1 MRILVLVPG
10 DVGTHMSGPAIR
22 AWMLAQGLSES
33 HEVTAAID
41 GKMPDAAP
49 DGLRIF
55 QVTRPRFLR
64 ETLRHDVVISGCP
77 PPYAVTAAR
86 ASGAIMVADLYDPVE
101 LELQTID
108 GRDRLRQS
116 VRTLRRYHHRYA
128 DLVLCAG
135 QAQRRM
141 LLEELDSIGRVGA
154 SAPAVGIVPYGLPE
168 APERSG
174 ETPIRHYFPQIKE
187 SDRIVLWWGKIWSWF
202 DSETAIKAFVPLAE
216 SRPEIKLVITAGKAP
231 DPKTDILSQDAK
243 ARELA
248 RQYGLLDKTVFFVND
263 WIPFAERHHWLQEA
277 DLGLT
282 MHANSPEA
290 EYAARARYMDYLW
303 AGLPCV
309 LARGDEVADEF
320 AEAGAAVLVEPG
332 DAEAV
337 TRAMI
342 ELLDDPDAL
351 RQAGDAAV
359 ALAGRYRW
367 NAIARD
373 LNTMIE
379 QVASAPRASKS
390 GSLRAL
396 AEAGAYYGLRVRARR
411 H

>member
-1 MRILVLVPG
+1 MRVLVLVPG

-41 GKMPDAAP
+41 GKLPDMAP

-86 ASGAIMVADLYDPVE
+86 ARGAITVADLYDPVE

-116 VRTLRRYHHRYA
+116 VRKLRRYHHRYA

-135 QAQRRM
+135 QAQRRL
-141 LLEELDSIGRVGA
+141 LLEELESIGRVGP

-168 APERSG
+168 APERSH
-174 ETPIRHYFPQIKE
+174 ETPIRRYFPQIQE
-187 SDRIVLWWGKIWSWF
+187 SDKVVLWWGKIWSWF
-202 DSETAIKAFVPLAE
+202 DPETAINAFLPLAQ
-216 SRPEIKLVITAGKAP
+216 SRPEVKLVITAGRAP
-231 DPKTDILSQDAK
+231 DPKTDILSRDAK

-248 RQYGLLDKTVFFVND
+248 GKHGLLNKSVFFVDD
-263 WIPFAERHHWLQEA
+263 WIPFAERHLWLHEA

-282 MHANSPEA
+282 LHTNSPEA
-290 EYAARARYMDYLW
+290 EFAARARYMDYLW

-309 LARGDEVADEF
+309 LARGDEIAAEF
-320 AEAGAAVLVEPG
+320 AGAGAAVLVEPG

-337 TRAMI
+337 TRTMI
-342 ELLDDPDAL
+342 DLLDDRDAL
-351 RQAGDAAV
+351 QRARDAAAV
-359 ALAGRYRW
+359 LAERYRW
-367 NAIARD
+367 GTIARD
-373 LNTMIE
+373 LNGMIE
-379 QVASAPRASKS
+379 HVAAAPRASRS

-396 AEAGAYYGLRVRARR
+396 AEAGAYYGLRALARR
-411 H
+411 

>member
-55 QVTRPRFLR
+55 QVTRPRFLL

-86 ASGAIMVADLYDPVE
+86 ARGAITVADLYDPVE
-101 LELQTID
+101 LELQTIE
-108 GRDRLRQS
+108 GRDRHRQS

-135 QAQRRM
+135 QAQRRL
-141 LLEELDSIGRVGA
+141 LLEELESIGRVGA
-154 SAPAVGIVPYGLPE
+154 AAPAVGIVPYGLPE
-168 APERSG
+168 APEPSRD
-174 ETPIRHYFPQIKE
+174 TPIRDYFPQIKE
-187 SDRIVLWWGKIWSWF
+187 SDRVVLWWGKIWSWF
-202 DSETAIKAFVPLAE
+202 DPETAIKAFVPLAE
-216 SRPEIKLVITAGKAP
+216 SRPDVKFVITAGKAP
-231 DPKTDILSQDAK
+231 DPKTDILSLDAK

-248 RQYGLLDKTVFFVND
+248 GKYGLLDKTVFFVND

-282 MHANSPEA
+282 LHTNSPEA
-290 EYAARARYMDYLW
+290 EFAARARYMDYLW

-309 LARGDEVADEF
+309 LARGDEVAAEF
-320 AEAGAAVLVEPG
+320 AQAGAAVLVEPG

-337 TRAMI
+337 TRATI
-342 ELLDDPDAL
+342 ELLDDQDAL
-351 RQAGDAAV
+351 GKAHDAAV

-367 NAIARD
+367 DAIARD
-373 LNTMIE
+373 LNGMIE
-379 QVASAPRASKS
+379 QVASAPRASRS

-396 AEAGAYYGLRVRARR
+396 AEAGAYYGLRARARR
-411 H
+411 

>member
-22 AWMLAQGLSES
+22 AWMLAQGLSAS

-41 GKMPDAAP
+41 GKLPDAAP

-64 ETLRHDVVISGCP
+64 ETLRHDVVVSGCP

-86 ASGAIMVADLYDPVE
+86 ARGAITVADLYDPVE
-101 LELQTID
+101 LELQTIH

-128 DLVLCAG
+128 DLILCAG
-135 QAQRRM
+135 QAQRRL
-141 LLEELDSIGRVGA
+141 LLEELESIGRVGA

-168 APERSG
+168 APEPSH
-174 ETPIRHYFPQIKE
+174 ETPIRDYFPQINE
-187 SDRIVLWWGKIWSWF
+187 SDKIVLWWGKIWSWF
-202 DSETAIKAFVPLAE
+202 DPETAIKAFAPLAE
-216 SRPEIKLVITAGKAP
+216 ARPEVKLVITAGRAP
-231 DPKTDILSQDAK
+231 DPKTDILSLDAK

-248 RQYGLLDKTVFFVND
+248 REYGLLDKTVFFVND
-263 WIPFAERHHWLQEA
+263 WIPFAERHLWLHEA

-282 MHANSPEA
+282 LHTNSPEA
-290 EYAARARYMDYLW
+290 EFAARARYMDYLW

-309 LARGDEVADEF
+309 LARGDEVAAEF
-320 AEAGAAVLVEPG
+320 AQAGAAVLVEPG
-332 DAEAV
+332 EAEAV
-337 TRAMI
+337 TRSTI
-342 ELLDDPDAL
+342 ELLDDQDAL
-351 RQAGDAAV
+351 RRAHDAAA
-359 ALAGRYRW
+359 ALAERYRW
-367 NAIARD
+367 DAIAREMQS
-373 LNTMIE
+373 MIE
-379 QVASAPRASKS
+379 QVASAPRAPRS

-396 AEAGAYYGLRVRARR
+396 AEAGAYYRLRARAR